1 MPNSFE
7 ATIYLPHLPIMSIPS
22 EQYAQIYK
30 SNNDPI
36 LYKKVLVLKPGLDE
50 VLINIKYTG
59 GQLLDLIWFDS
70 SFRLLILD
78 PSLPYPSSRKSPS
91 YIAVMGSY

>member
-1 MPNSFE
+1 
-7 ATIYLPHLPIMSIPS
+7 MSVPT

-36 LYKKVLVLKPGLDE
+36 EYKKVPVPKPGPDE

-59 GQLLDLIWFDS
+59 GEFRDLIWFDS
-70 SFRLLILD
+70 YFPLLI
-78 PSLPYPSSRKSPS
+78 
-91 YIAVMGSY
+91 

>member
-7 ATIYLPHLPIMSIPS
+7 TNISLPHLPIMSIPS

-36 LYKKVLVLKPGLDE
+36 EYKKVQVPKPDPDE
-50 VLINIKYTG
+50 DLINIKYTRG
-59 GQLLDLIWFDS
+59 KLQDLI
-70 SFRLLILD
+70 
-78 PSLPYPSSRKSPS
+78 
-91 YIAVMGSY
+91 